1 MMNMKKYI
9 LIFVI
14 STLGLVAQESEKP
27 TTTEPI
33 DLPTFIIRG
42 DLQLDVNAG
51 IKQDPSNPIP
61 LTVGE
66 LDSLN
71 SLDKM
76 PIKAL
81 NPPSL
86 PVDVGIAVPAD
97 AFVKGQFGRY
107 ATAAIGAG
115 GGIKINGYDLYATG
129 NFENSTGHVKN
140 SEYSK
145 LDFKL
150 TSDFI
155 APEKFFIFG
164 GSRTRTEVNFISRDF
179 MLYGSTLGLERD
191 IKNFGVNVDVDGTFS
206 ELNFNAGAGFDGFGM
221 KTDGISTAD
230 NNYFGYL
237 RLDRLWN
244 NFFVSANLYVD
255 MHNLRSNSAQFIQ
268 LDGEMSLLTNKLTM
282 TGAVGFQIASNDND
296 ISRGGLLIFGEIE
309 YRMNELFTIRG
320 NARSGLKNNNFKE
333 LVYTN
338 PYTSQYASFD
348 YSYDIIHAKGMLNF
362 HPTHKIGVNA
372 GFSFRHVDRLP
383 VYLNDLIFVPGAFV
397 INHEKATIISSDFEF
412 YWNLT
417 ESDKVIAN
425 LTATKATL
433 SDYDGKIVPYYPEL
447 KISGNY
453 SRKWSEKFGT
463 KIGIDYF
470 GERFADLENTT
481 EISSF
486 INLKTEFNYNVLESL
501 LLFASLENLTNS
513 DIVIFN
519 GYKERGIF
527 FNFGIMWQF

>member
-1 MMNMKKYI
+1 MNMKKYI

-14 STLGLVAQESEKP
+14 SSLGLVAQESEKP

-179 MLYGSTLGLERD
+179 MLYGSTLALERD

-237 RLDRLWN
+237 SLDRLWN
-244 NFFVSANLYVD
+244 NFSVSANLYVD

-320 NARSGLKNNNFKE
+320 KARSGLKNNNFKE

-348 YSYDIIHAKGMLNF
+348 YSYDIINAKGILNF

-372 GFSFRHVDRLP
+372 GFNFRHVDRLP
-383 VYLNDLIFVPGAFV
+383 VYLNDLIFIPGAFV
-397 INHEKATIISSDFEF
+397 INYEKATIISSDFEF

-425 LTATKATL
+425 LTATKASL
-433 SDYDGKIVPYYPEL
+433 SNYDGKIVPYYPEL

-470 GERFADLENTT
+470 GERFADLENTI

>member
-1 MMNMKKYI
+1 MNMKKYI

-14 STLGLVAQESEKP
+14 STLGLVAQESGKP

-76 PIKAL
+76 PIKPL

-86 PVDVGIAVPAD
+86 PIDVGIAKPAD

-107 ATAAIGAG
+107 GTAAIGAG
-115 GGIKINGYDLYATG
+115 LGVKVGGYDLYATA

-164 GSRTRTEVNFISRDF
+164 GSRTRTEVNFISRDYI
-179 MLYGSTLGLERD
+179 LYGSSLALKRD
-191 IKNFGVNVDVDGTFS
+191 IKNIGVNVDVDGTFS
-206 ELNFNAGAGFDGFGM
+206 EVNFNAGVGFNGFGM
-221 KTDGISTAD
+221 KTDNLNTAD

-244 NFFVSANLYVD
+244 NFFVAANLLLD
-255 MHNLRSNSAQFIQ
+255 MHSMRSNSAQFIQ
-268 LDGEMSLLTNKLTM
+268 LDGEISLLTDKLTM
-282 TGAVGFQIASNDND
+282 TGNAGLQIASNDND

-320 NARSGLKNNNFKE
+320 NARSGLQNNNFRS
-333 LVYTN
+333 LVYGN

-348 YSYDIIHAKGMLNF
+348 YSYDIINAKGILNF
-362 HPTHKIGVNA
+362 HPTHKVGVNA
-372 GFSFRHVDRLP
+372 GFNFRHVDRLP
-383 VYLNDLIFVPGAFV
+383 VYLNDLIFVPGAFELYY
-397 INHEKATIISSDFEF
+397 EKATIIISDFEF

-417 ESDKVIAN
+417 ENDKVIGN

-433 SDYDGKIVPYYPEL
+433 SDYDGNLVPYYPEL

-470 GERFADLENTT
+470 GERFADMENTLK
-481 EISSF
+481 ISSF
-486 INLKTEFNYNVLESL
+486 INLKAEFDYNVAEAL
-501 LLFASLENLTNS
+501 LIFASLENLTNS
-513 DIVIFN
+513 DIVIYN